1 MGSDIS
7 GVVLAGLGGAVAAL
21 LVVALVALL
30 RRRNRTRA
38 DLEAMLEAAQRESDD
53 LRTRLEELTAL
64 LAVVAPEHRPDES
77 ATYLITDAG
86 IRTAEV
92 AVPGHEQVDV
102 PDRLVLTATV
112 GAPLVKVAAFGHGLR
127 RALSAE
133 SRNRI
138 WFEIRREVRASRKR
152 RRQLLKEY
160 QRQVRAED
168 RAAEPPARE
177 GLA

>member
-1 MGSDIS
+1 MGSDT
-7 GVVLAGLGGAVAAL
+7 VELLLAALGGAVAAL
-21 LVVALVALL
+21 LLLGLFVLL

-53 LRTRLEELTAL
+53 LRDRLEQLTELLT
-64 LAVVAPEHRPDES
+64 VAPDQRPAES

-86 IRTAEV
+86 TRASSV
-92 AVPGHEQVDV
+92 ALPVEDPIAV

-112 GAPLVKVAAFGHGLR
+112 GVPLVKAAALGHGLR

-138 WFEIRREVRASRKR
+138 WFEMRKEVRSSRKR
-152 RRQLLKEY
+152 RRQALKEY
-160 QRQVRAED
+160 QRQMRADARD
-168 RAAEPPARE
+168 RDYSE

>member
-1 MGSDIS
+1 MGSDIV
-7 GVVLAGLGGAVAAL
+7 GVILAALGGAVAAL
-21 LVVALVALL
+21 LLVALVALL

-64 LAVVAPEHRPDES
+64 LTIVAPERRLDES

-86 IRTAEV
+86 VRPAEV
-92 AVPGHEQVDV
+92 AVPVADPIAV

-112 GAPLVKVAAFGHGLR
+112 GAPLVKVAALGHGLR

-138 WFEIRREVRASRKR
+138 WFEMRKEVRSSRKR

-160 QRQVRAED
+160 QRQVRAD
-168 RAAEPPARE
+168 ARERDYQE